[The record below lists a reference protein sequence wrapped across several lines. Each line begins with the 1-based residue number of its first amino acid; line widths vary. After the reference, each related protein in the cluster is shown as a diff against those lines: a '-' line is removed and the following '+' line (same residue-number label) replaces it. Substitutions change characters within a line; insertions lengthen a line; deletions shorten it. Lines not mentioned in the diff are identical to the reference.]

1 MADLIL
7 VDLLWEMPS
16 VLLPESEVGEVEKLE
31 GGMHN
36 LQVSGDVL
44 QVCSSAG
51 FGKKR
56 ETESA
61 TERDPIFPSPSVKGS
76 QEVSRTSAGG
86 GNMDWL
92 G

>member
-16 VLLPESEVGEVEKLE
+16 VLLPKSKVGEVEKLE

-51 FGKKR
+51 FRKER
-56 ETESA
+56 ESA